1 MRARAR
7 TRTVQQEGGGALE
20 QSLELVAG
28 YDHMF
33 AGMPD
38 VQLEAL
44 LERTTTFLLDRASP
58 RPGSHL
64 DEGADA

>member
-1 MRARAR
+1 VPA
-7 TRTVQQEGGGALE
+7 QQSKRLHDALQAAGA
-20 QSLELVAG
+20 SATLELVAG
-28 YDHMF
+28 YNHMF